1 MRINIVLDILV
12 AMGGGIALVL
22 IAYLYDIIKKKYE
35 ENKKKNK

>member
-12 AMGGGIALVL
+12 AMGVGIALVL

-35 ENKKKNK
+35 ENKKTNK

>member
-12 AMGGGIALVL
+12 AMGVGIVLVL

>member
-12 AMGGGIALVL
+12 AMGVGIALVL